1 MRPGSDARNLTV
13 DGEEFRIH
21 TTEDGTTHCDWLT
34 GPHAGYGLSIGRP
47 ATFAHDGESSSS
59 GDAVLTE
66 ELLVQSIRDFLAAI
80 NPETGY
86 LD

>member
-1 MRPGSDARNLTV
+1 VSPPDSRNLTV

-21 TTEDGTTHCDWLT
+21 RTEDGTTHCDWLS
-34 GPHAGYGLSIGRP
+34 GPNPGYGLSIGRP
-47 ATFAHDGESSSS
+47 ATFVREGQLRPP

-66 ELLVQSIRDFLAAI
+66 DLLVQSIRDFLAAI
-80 NPETGY
+80 NPKSGY